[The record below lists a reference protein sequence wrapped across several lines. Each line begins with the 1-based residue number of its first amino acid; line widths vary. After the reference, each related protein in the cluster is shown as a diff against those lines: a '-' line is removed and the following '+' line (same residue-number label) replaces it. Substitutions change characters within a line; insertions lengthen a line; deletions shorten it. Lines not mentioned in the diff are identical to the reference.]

1 MNPELSLLQVF
12 YSSFV
17 AYYKSHAAHWN
28 IKSRTFYSDHK
39 LLNKIYDDLFES
51 VDTIAE
57 LIRTLNA
64 DVPTTLTEI
73 VANSDVSDLPI
84 FDDGDGDEYLQAIY
98 DDLEILVGN
107 FQSLEHETDSVE
119 WSHIQNYAQDRVRV
133 LKKFQWMLKSTL
145 SKRDLDF

>member
-1 MNPELSLLQVF
+1 MNPELALLKVF
-12 YSSFV
+12 YTSFV

-51 VDTIAE
+51 VDTLAE
-57 LIRTLNA
+57 LIRTMEQL
-64 DVPTTLTEI
+64 VPTTLTEI
-73 VANSDVSDLPI
+73 VAHSDVSDLPI

-107 FQSLEHETDSVE
+107 YQNLEHETDTVE
-119 WSHIQNYAQDRVRV
+119 FSHINNYAQDRVRT

-145 SKRDLDF
+145 STRDLDF